1 MKKTFVSKLCCPFD
15 KSDLQL
21 KIVSEQDN
29 EIREGLLT
37 CSECSRYFPIVYGIP
52 IMSPDEYRERSLED
66 PLLQKWGVTES
77 RSSAGFLFEA
87 EGTLN

>member
-21 KIVSEQDN
+21 KVVNEVDD

-37 CSECSRYFPIVYGIP
+37 CSVCNRYFPIVYGIP
-52 IMSPDEYRERSLED
+52 IMSPDEYREQSLED
-66 PLLQKWGVTES
+66 PLLQKWGLIES
-77 RSSAGFLFEA
+77 RAAAGFIVKV
-87 EGTLN
+87 EGALN

>member
-21 KIVSEQDN
+21 KIISEQDD

-37 CSECSRYFPIVYGIP
+37 CSVCSRYFPIVYGIP
-52 IMSPDEYRERSLED
+52 IMSPDEYRERSLEA
-66 PLLQKWGVTES
+66 PLLQKWGLTES
-77 RSSAGFLFEA
+77 LATTGFLVEA
-87 EGTLN
+87 ESVSN